1 MAEKVDPME
10 GEAPKG
16 GIQKERVIQRE
27 TQEKKRPNEEQL
39 MAREQ

>member
-1 MAEKVDPME
+1 MIEKVDPME
-10 GEAPKG
+10 GEALKG
-16 GIQKERVIQRE
+16 GTQKERVTQRE

>member
-1 MAEKVDPME
+1 MAKKVDRME

-16 GIQKERVIQRE
+16 GTQKERVTQRE